1 MQIDPEHKQINSQ
14 VKLFLKEKDER
25 FSVSSD
31 YNNVIFKL
39 NFVAQTGLLELS
51 FTCYNFK
58 QIFSIAGDY
67 MIQKYYS

>member
-1 MQIDPEHKQINSQ
+1 MMQIESEHKQISAQ

-39 NFVAQTGLLELS
+39 DFNKDGFLDLS
-51 FTCYNFK
+51 FTCFNFK
-58 QIFSIAGDY
+58 
-67 MIQKYYS
+67 